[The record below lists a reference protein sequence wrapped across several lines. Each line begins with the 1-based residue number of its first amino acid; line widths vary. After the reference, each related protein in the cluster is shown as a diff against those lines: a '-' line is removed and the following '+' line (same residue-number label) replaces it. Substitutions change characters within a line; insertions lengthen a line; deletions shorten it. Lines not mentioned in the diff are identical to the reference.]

1 MHQSEIELVHIE
13 CLWYPS
19 SMSIARQIAKR
30 AKAKLAAGSKVALK
44 NAGEAFN
51 RLDELGGEARDTLV
65 TWWQQSPAM
74 GTVRDM
80 LEKRAAKSRPTSEED
95 DDLEESITEAELV
108 VESCGDAT
116 IAVQVYGKRSCPWS
130 GRAVRLLEDRDIE
143 HVFVEL
149 DDSENASIPGRL
161 VAETKQNSVPYI
173 FVRGEFVGGFNALD
187 ELDRLGQLEARIAT
201 GAGESSGPIK
211 VEVAKRPNTD
221 EVAPGDL
228 NSPSDN

>member
-1 MHQSEIELVHIE
+1 
-13 CLWYPS
+13 
-19 SMSIARQIAKR
+19 MSIARQIAKR

-44 NAGEAFN
+44 NAGDAFN
-51 RLDELGGEARDTLV
+51 RLDELGGEARDTIV
-65 TWWQQSPAM
+65 AWWQQSPAM

-80 LEKRAAKSRPTSEED
+80 LDKRAAKSRSTSEEQG
-95 DDLEESITEAELV
+95 DLEEPITEAELV
-108 VESCGDAT
+108 IESCGDAT

-143 HVFVEL
+143 HVFVDL
-149 DDSENASIPGRL
+149 DDSENAEFSGRL

-201 GAGESSGPIK
+201 ESGESSERIN

-221 EVAPGDL
+221 EVAPGEVD
-228 NSPSDN
+228 SPSDD